1 MTANQRRP
9 GFRLPWSSEEDAEA
23 ESAVVDAAS
32 QTPTGNDRPAAADA
46 PAADAPAA
54 QHPASQVERASAA
67 PAAAPAG
74 EVPPV
79 TPSVGQGPD
88 SSASPDFMR
97 ELVTAMRG
105 VADEAR
111 QAGITE
117 ARSRAEEQVKRLEA
131 EAERRREEIRSRT
144 DADVAAVGEWA
155 RAEADRITAEAEQR
169 VAARRAQLEQQLA
182 AETDRAGSEA
192 RALRERV
199 SAYEQELDAYHAQLA
214 EITDPAAFAAAAKRM
229 PQPPT
234 PDTHAAAPARPA
246 AAGTATVAAPTRD
259 VAGDTNGATP
269 GPVEVHP
276 TEEVVLTTRLA
287 ELDSE
292 LPDTPAAPAPTA
304 AEATVTEILVRGLG
318 SFGAITGFRQALS
331 GVPGIDSVALSLGQA
346 GEFVFRATHQP
357 GFDVSAAIVGL
368 EGDGAKV
375 EPRPEGGLEVK
386 LDRAR

>member
-23 ESAVVDAAS
+23 ESTVADTAS
-32 QTPTGNDRPAAADA
+32 QAPSGNDEPAAAAEAPAPPRRPVGQVEQA
-46 PAADAPAA
+46 PAAP
-54 QHPASQVERASAA
+54 SAA
-67 PAAAPAG
+67 PAG
-74 EVPPV
+74 GV
-79 TPSVGQGPD
+79 PSVGQGSD
-88 SSASPDFMR
+88 SSPSPDFMR

-117 ARSRAEEQVKRLEA
+117 AQTRVEEQVKRLEA
-131 EAERRREEIRSRT
+131 EAERRREEIRSHT

-155 RAEADRITAEAEQR
+155 RAEADRIKAEAEQR
-169 VAARRAQLEQQLA
+169 VAARRSQLEQQLA
-182 AETDRAGSEA
+182 AETDRAESEA

-199 SAYEQELDAYHAQLA
+199 AAYEQELDAYHAQLA

-229 PQPPT
+229 PHPPAF
-234 PDTHAAAPARPA
+234 DTRAAPAARPA
-246 AAGTATVAAPTRD
+246 PPSTSTVVAPARD
-259 VAGDTNGATP
+259 AAGDTNGATP
-269 GPVEVHP
+269 EPAEVHP
-276 TEEVVLTTRLA
+276 TEEVVLTARLA

-292 LPDTPAAPAPTA
+292 LPDTPAASAPAA
-304 AEATVTEILVRGLG
+304 AEAKVTEILVRGLG

-346 GEFVFRATHQP
+346 GEFVFRASHRP
-357 GFDVSAAIVGL
+357 GFDVSAAIVTL
-368 EGDGAKV
+368 EGDGATV
-375 EPRPEGGLEVK
+375 EPRPDGGLEVK

>member
-23 ESAVVDAAS
+23 ESTVADAAS
-32 QTPTGNDRPAAADA
+32 QAPSGSDRPAAGTEA
-46 PAADAPAA
+46 PAAPPPAGQVKPAPAG
-54 QHPASQVERASAA
+54 
-67 PAAAPAG
+67 PAAASADDVPSPTPAA
-74 EVPPV
+74 
-79 TPSVGQGPD
+79 GQGSE
-88 SSASPDFMR
+88 SSPSPDFMR

-111 QAGITE
+111 QAGMAE

-131 EAERRREEIRSRT
+131 EAERRRAEIRSRT

-155 RAEADRITAEAEQR
+155 RAEADRIKAEAEQR
-169 VAARRAQLEQQLA
+169 VAARRSQLEQQLT
-182 AETDRAGSEA
+182 AETNRAESEA
-192 RALRERV
+192 HALRERV
-199 SAYEQELDAYHAQLA
+199 AAYEQELDAYHAQLA

-229 PQPPT
+229 PHPPAF
-234 PDTHAAAPARPA
+234 DTRAASPVRPAPASTSAVVAPARDA
-246 AAGTATVAAPTRD
+246 
-259 VAGDTNGATP
+259 AGDTNGATP
-269 GPVEVHP
+269 EPAEVHP
-276 TEEVVLTTRLA
+276 TEEVVLTARLA

-292 LPDTPAAPAPTA
+292 LPDTPVGPAPA
-304 AEATVTEILVRGLG
+304 AESTVTEILVRGLG

-346 GEFVFRATHQP
+346 GEFVFRASHQP
-357 GFDVSAAIVGL
+357 GFDVSAAIVTL

-375 EPRPEGGLEVK
+375 EPRPDGGLEVK

>member
-9 GFRLPWSSEEDAEA
+9 GFRLPWTSEEDAEA
-23 ESAVVDAAS
+23 ESAVADTAS
-32 QTPTGNDRPAAADA
+32 QAPTGNDRPAAA
-46 PAADAPAA
+46 ADAPAA
-54 QHPASQVERASAA
+54 QRPTGQVERASAA
-67 PAAAPAG
+67 PAAPPAG
-74 EVPPV
+74 EVPPA
-79 TPSVGQGPD
+79 TPSVGQAPEA
-88 SSASPDFMR
+88 SASPDFMR

-131 EAERRREEIRSRT
+131 EADRRREEIRSRT

-155 RAEADRITAEAEQR
+155 RAEADRIKAEAEQR

-199 SAYEQELDAYHAQLA
+199 SAYEQELEAYHAQLA

-229 PQPPT
+229 PRPPT
-234 PDTHAAAPARPA
+234 FDTRASAPARPA
-246 AAGTATVAAPTRD
+246 AASTATVAPPTRD

-269 GPVEVHP
+269 GPAEVHP

-331 GVPGIDSVALSLGQA
+331 SVPGIDSVALSLGQA

-357 GFDVSAAIVGL
+357 GFDVSAAIVSL

>member
-23 ESAVVDAAS
+23 ESTAADTAS
-32 QTPTGNDRPAAADA
+32 KAPSGNDEPAAAADA
-46 PAADAPAA
+46 PAAPRPVAKVEQAPAA
-54 QHPASQVERASAA
+54 PT
-67 PAAAPAG
+67 AAPAG
-74 EVPPV
+74 GG
-79 TPSVGQGPD
+79 PSVAQGSDASP
-88 SSASPDFMR
+88 SPDFMR

-155 RAEADRITAEAEQR
+155 RAEADRIKAEAEQR
-169 VAARRAQLEQQLA
+169 VAARRSQLEQQLA
-182 AETDRAGSEA
+182 AETDRAESEA
-192 RALRERV
+192 HALRERV
-199 SAYEQELDAYHAQLA
+199 AAYEQELDAYHAQLA

-229 PQPPT
+229 PHPPAF
-234 PDTHAAAPARPA
+234 DTRAAPAARPA
-246 AAGTATVAAPTRD
+246 PASTSTVVAPARD
-259 VAGDTNGATP
+259 AAGDTNGATP
-269 GPVEVHP
+269 EPAEVHP
-276 TEEVVLTTRLA
+276 TEEVVLTARLA

-292 LPDTPAAPAPTA
+292 LPDTPAAPAPA
-304 AEATVTEILVRGLG
+304 AADATVTEILVRGLG

-346 GEFVFRATHQP
+346 GEFVFRASHQP
-357 GFDVSAAIVGL
+357 GFDVSAAIVTL

-375 EPRPEGGLEVK
+375 EPRPDGGLEVK